1 MALSGF
7 LVPFATGA
15 LIRRQEIA
23 DQYDENAGKIIDAAS
38 EQYKNKFNLN
48 SELIE
53 LQNQNYAAVENA
65 LGTGVA
71 EVAAKQGLLDGV
83 KPHEV
88 VNHVE
93 ASLKKGVIKKITDIT
108 KDLST
113 ADLKSKLQ
121 YQSLFSEDYTQA
133 TKSLEDQRDWA
144 ANNFNKGAIRN
155 VADMFL
161 QKKDAVSDLE
171 EPTGVQKAQKLF
183 FGDKI
188 TPATGAIFE
197 QAAAKEIGETITVQ
211 PKAVSDLRASIA
223 EVVGYRE
230 PKFIGTIREV
240 DQAIATELHIP
251 KAGAT
256 ITTEGLLFAARYNVH
271 ADGIRNVAS
280 NYDAVDYTNEKGQIN
295 VADLIANA
303 NNELIK
309 IAIDPVMLSF
319 EGYNNAPMN
328 YKGLT
333 AFSKRVMVGGT
344 LSKEFAK
351 RTGITLEADSVKQTT
366 EKGTGAVTEY
376 LVSNQVYQAFVT
388 EINTLPSIELQAVY
402 IDYLPDNYSVTVN
415 GKPVNMKARLEAR
428 FRVRIF

>member
-1 MALSGF
+1 MAGF

-38 EQYKNKFNLN
+38 EHYKDKFNIN

-53 LQNQNYAAVENA
+53 LQNQNYAAVEQA

-211 PKAVSDLRASIA
+211 PKAVSDLKASIA
-223 EVVGYRE
+223 DVIGYQE

-240 DQAIATELHIP
+240 DQAIANELSVP
-251 KAGAT
+251 KGGAT
-256 ITTEGLLFAARYNVH
+256 ITNEGLLFATRFIVH
-271 ADGIRNVAS
+271 ANGIRHVAS
-280 NYDAVDYTNEKGQIN
+280 NFDAVDFTNEKGQIN
-295 VADLIANA
+295 VAALISDA
-303 NNELIK
+303 NNELSK
-309 IAIDPVMLSF
+309 IAIDPVVLSF
-319 EGYNNAPMN
+319 EGYDNGPIG
-328 YKGLT
+328 YKGLKG
-333 AFSKRVMVGGT
+333 FSKRVMVGGT
-344 LSKEFAK
+344 LSKEFAQ
-351 RTGITLEADSVKQTT
+351 RTGITLGANDIKTREGA
-366 EKGTGAVTEY
+366 KGEGEITEY
-376 LVSNQVYQAFVT
+376 LISDQVYKAFAA
-388 EINTLPSIELQAVY
+388 EIDKLPSSEIQAVY
-402 IDYLPDNYSVTVN
+402 IDYLPDNYSITVN
-415 GKPVNMKARLEAR
+415 GKIVNMKERLEAR
-428 FRVRIF
+428 FRVRTF

>member
-38 EQYKNKFNLN
+38 EQYKDKFNLN

-53 LQNQNYAAVENA
+53 LQNQNYAAVEEA

-71 EVAAKQGLLDGV
+71 EVAAKQGLLEGI
-83 KPHEV
+83 KPHLV
-88 VNHVE
+88 VGHVE
-93 ASLKKGVIKKITDIT
+93 DSLGKGKLKAITDIT

-113 ADLKSKLQ
+113 ADLKNKLQ

-133 TKSLEDQRDWA
+133 TKSLEGQRDWA
-144 ANNFNKGAIRN
+144 ANNFNKGAIKN
-155 VADMFL
+155 VTDMFL
-161 QKKDAVSDLE
+161 GKEDE
-171 EPTGVQKAQKLF
+171 EPSPVKKTQEFL

-211 PKAVSDLRASIA
+211 PKAVSDLKASIA
-223 EVVGYRE
+223 DVIGYQE

-240 DQAIATELHIP
+240 DQAIATELSIP

-256 ITTEGLLFAARYNVH
+256 ITNEGLLFAARYNVH
-271 ADGIRNVAS
+271 ANGIRHVAS

-295 VADLIANA
+295 VAALIANA

-309 IAIDPVMLSF
+309 TAIDPVVLAF
-319 EGYNNAPMN
+319 EGYDNGPMN

-333 AFSKRVMVGGT
+333 AFSKRVMVGGK
-344 LSKEFAK
+344 LSDEFTK
-351 RTGITLEADSVKQTT
+351 RNDITLGADDVKQTT
-366 EKGTGAVTEY
+366 AIEGKGAVTEY
-376 LVSNQVYQAFVT
+376 SVSDKVYQAFVA

-402 IDYLPDNYSVTVN
+402 IDYLPDNYSTMVN
-415 GKPVNMKARLEAR
+415 GRPANIKERLEAR

>member
-1 MALSGF
+1 MAVSGF

-23 DQYDENAGKIIDAAS
+23 DQYDENAGEIIDAAS
-38 EQYKNKFNLN
+38 EHYKDKFNLN

-71 EVAAKQGLLDGV
+71 EVAAKQGLLEGV
-83 KPHEV
+83 KTYEV

-93 ASLKKGVIKKITDIT
+93 NSLKKGVIKKITDVT

-113 ADLKSKLQ
+113 ADIKSKLQ

-144 ANNFNKGAIRN
+144 ANNFNKGAIKN

-161 QKKDAVSDLE
+161 LDEGEKLP

-197 QAAAKEIGETITVQ
+197 QAAAKELGETITVQ
-211 PKAVSDLRASIA
+211 PKAVSDLKASIA
-223 EVVGYRE
+223 DVIGYKE

-240 DQAIATELHIP
+240 DQAIANELSIP
-251 KAGAT
+251 KGGAE
-256 ITTEGLLFAARYNVH
+256 ITAEGLLFATRFTVH
-271 ADGIRNVAS
+271 ANGIRHVAS
-280 NYDAVDYTNEKGQIN
+280 NFDAVDYTNEAGQIN
-295 VADLIANA
+295 VAALISNA
-303 NNELIK
+303 NNELSKLTIEP
-309 IAIDPVMLSF
+309 IEVSF
-319 EGYNNAPMN
+319 EGYNNAPLN

-344 LSKEFAK
+344 LSKEFAN
-351 RTGITLEADSVKQTT
+351 RTGITLGADAVKQTT
-366 EKGTGAVTEY
+366 EKGTGAITEY
-376 LVSNQVYQAFVT
+376 LVSNKVYKAFVD
-388 EINTLPSIELQAVY
+388 EINTLPSSEIQAVY
-402 IDYLPDNYSVTVN
+402 IDYLPDNYSITVN
-415 GKPVNMKARLEAR
+415 GKIVNMKERLEAR
-428 FRVRIF
+428 FRVRKF